1 VIPQLIL
8 TSVIAL
14 AAARH
19 LVVRRAE
26 HDVTARLP
34 VGPDGIIPGAQSIA
48 IDPPGARSGV
58 LLLHG
63 FGDTPQ
69 SLRYLA
75 EDLGG
80 RGYAVRAPLL
90 PGHGR
95 TIRAFARSRSGE
107 WLGAARAAR
116 DALQGRC
123 DQVAIVGQSMGGAV
137 AVMLAAERPPAAL
150 ILLAPYLAPSP
161 GVRRLARWGEVAT
174 LLAPYVGSRSGERS
188 IHDPA
193 ERARTLGYGL
203 ATPRLLAELARLAAR
218 AESALGEVRSPTLV
232 IQSRDDHRVAAEVA
246 ERAIRSL
253 AARHTRLEWVE
264 GCGHVLTVDRERDRV
279 FALVRDWLS
288 RHAPAADGIVDASAA
303 GEPKR

>member
-8 TSVIAL
+8 TSVVAL
-14 AAARH
+14 AATRH
-19 LVVRRAE
+19 FAARRAE
-26 HDVTARLP
+26 RDVMARLP

-48 IDPPGARSGV
+48 IDPPGALTGV

-75 EDLGG
+75 DDLGA

-123 DQVAIVGQSMGGAV
+123 NDVALVGQSMGGAL
-137 AVMLAAERPPAAL
+137 AVLLAAERPPAAL
-150 ILLAPYLAPSP
+150 VLLAPYLAPSQ
-161 GVRRLARWGEVAT
+161 GVRRLARWGELAT
-174 LLAPYVGSRSGERS
+174 LVAPYVGSRSGALS
-188 IHDPA
+188 IHDPE
-193 ERARTLGYGL
+193 ERARSLGYGL
-203 ATPRLLAELARLAAR
+203 TTPRLLAELARLSAR
-218 AESALGEVRSPTLV
+218 ADSALGEVRSPALL
-232 IQSRDDHRVAAEVA
+232 IQSRDDHRVAAAVA
-246 ERAIRSL
+246 ERAMRRL
-253 AARHTRLEWVE
+253 ATRHTRLEWVE

-279 FALVRDWLS
+279 FALVGEWLAQ
-288 RHAPAADGIVDASAA
+288 HAPAANGMSDAPATC
-303 GEPKR
+303 ERTR